1 MLPDIVA
8 VTGKILDKIPL
19 PLDMH
24 FAFSDMSVRRR
35 QVLYQHFPFHAIS
48 TSPMATA
55 GGLCGAAK
63 KEPAAIWNARQG
75 RVVPDTGTG
84 TVVR

>member
-24 FAFSDMSVRRR
+24 FAFGNMSVRLR
-35 QVLYQHFPFHAIS
+35 QVLYQHFPFHVIS
-48 TSPMATA
+48 TLSIGCRSRGKRGAQSGSKCESAASPSSSRPCH
-55 GGLCGAAK
+55 L
-63 KEPAAIWNARQG
+63 
-75 RVVPDTGTG
+75 
-84 TVVR
+84 